1 MKPSPDSPVA
11 PRRVLM
17 TADTVGGVW
26 TYALE
31 LARALA
37 PHGVEVTLAT
47 MGAPLSDAQW
57 AEARALTNLRVEESR
72 FALEWMEDPW
82 DDVRAAGDWLL
93 SLEARLRPDVV
104 HLNGYAH
111 GALPWARRPLV
122 VGHSCVLSW
131 WRAVKGEAAPERFT
145 RYRDAVA
152 TGLRAAGRVVA
163 PSAAML
169 EALRVHYGPLSE
181 AEGISNA
188 GGGGLLPAAEARSN
202 ALRGGPLPEAEV
214 IFNARSAEDFP
225 PRAEREPFILS
236 AGRLWDEAKNVA
248 ALAAAAP
255 RLGWP
260 VKVAGDARHPN
271 GSRVESPDVDMLG
284 LLAPRELAKWMARAS
299 VYALPARYEPFGLSA
314 LEAALSGCALVLGDI
329 PSLREVWGEEA
340 ALFVPPG
347 DVGALVSVLE
357 SLRRDEVL
365 RAVLAE
371 RARARALVYT
381 PRRMAAA
388 YLSVYA
394 GLMGARDAAHSSLAV
409 GRDPHHRPESPAP

>member
-1 MKPSPDSPVA
+1 
-11 PRRVLM
+11 M

-47 MGAPLSDAQW
+47 MGAPLSEAQW
-57 AEARALTNLRVEESR
+57 AQARALPNLAVEESR
-72 FALEWMEDPW
+72 FALEWMDDPW

-93 SLEARLRPDVV
+93 SLEARLCPDVV

-111 GALPWARRPLV
+111 GALPWAREPLV

-131 WRAVKGEAAPERFT
+131 WRAVKGEDAPERYS
-145 RYRDAVA
+145 RYHDAVA
-152 TGLRAAGRVVA
+152 AGLRAAGRVVA

-169 EALRVHYGPLSE
+169 ESLRLHYGPLPASE
-181 AEGISNA
+181 VISNA
-188 GGGGLLPAAEARSN
+188 RN
-202 ALRGGPLPEAEV
+202 PEE
-214 IFNARSAEDFP
+214 FP
-225 PRAEREPFILS
+225 PGEAREPFILS

-260 VKVAGDARHPN
+260 VKVAGDARHPA
-271 GSRVESPDVDMLG
+271 GWKVESPDVEMLG
-284 LLAPRELAKWMARAS
+284 LLPPSALARWMARAA

-329 PSLREVWGEEA
+329 PSLREVWGDGA

-347 DVGALVSVLE
+347 DLDALVEALE
-357 SLRRDEVL
+357 SLRRDEPL
-365 RAVLAE
+365 RTGLAS
-371 RARARALVYT
+371 RARARALTYT
-381 PRRMAAA
+381 PRRMAAG

-394 GLMGARDAAHSSLAV
+394 GLMGGRGAAPVLRPG
-409 GRDPHHRPESPAP
+409 GREQHLRSESTTP